1 MTETVFKD
9 FFKRI
14 ASSAY
19 TGSDMEHFLVKA
31 NNFLAAGLVDNNS
44 KKELFE
50 SSIQLGETDIELYM
64 RIMNFCKDN
73 SLHCVNRILM
83 RSSIYILSE
92 IYEEDISTL
101 DRIYQQIFCNV
112 ISIIMRN
119 KLLEEIDIILDYSE
133 TMITLGKY
141 PSIDVPCGI
150 LTEYENKMFELFNE
164 KYTQKILKS
173 EYNLESI
180 ELINTIRKI
189 NFVYINFGRNIP
201 FSIKDYCYS
210 KKNSNKYFKRDLS
223 PFDYDEQIY
232 NDYKILLFPLISE
245 IEMSGEEIIVKNTG
259 FGNIENC
266 NFQIIFPHADKDNY
280 ELVIDNINSM
290 EEIKIYIDNTRK
302 NIIRNLDPNVDL
314 DFRFEFEKFSR
325 RHAFSFKKKIGMLK
339 TELDKPKDLYM
350 IKDSFINSFNNS
362 GSQQVNINSSN
373 INQKTISYTVDIE
386 KVRKSFNELAEL
398 IDESDM
404 AEPDKEEAKTN
415 ISEAIQ
421 ETTKEKWNFSKL
433 VSITNHL
440 TILVGATDKL
450 LSAVVKI
457 KDSLG
462 M

>member
-9 FFKRI
+9 FFQKI
-14 ASSAY
+14 ASNAY
-19 TGSDMEHFLVKA
+19 NGLDIGRFLVKA
-31 NNFLAAGLVDNNS
+31 NNFLNVGLVDNNS

-50 SSIQLGETDIELYM
+50 SSIKLGETDIELYM

-73 SLHCVNRILM
+73 SLHCVNRIIM

-92 IYEEDISTL
+92 IYDENISTL
-101 DRIYQQIFCNV
+101 DRIHQQIFCNV

-119 KLLEEIDIILDYSE
+119 KLSDEIDIILDYSE

-141 PSIDVPCGI
+141 PSIDVPCRI
-150 LTEYENKMFELFNE
+150 LTKHENKMFELFNE
-164 KYTQKILKS
+164 KYTKKILKA

-189 NFVYINFGRNIP
+189 NFVYNNFGKNIP

-210 KKNSNKYFKRDLS
+210 EKNSNRYFKRNLS

-232 NDYKILLFPLISE
+232 DEHKILLFPLIPEVE
-245 IEMSGEEIIVKNTG
+245 ISGEEIIVKNTG
-259 FGNIENC
+259 FGNIKNC
-266 NFQIIFPHADKDNY
+266 NFQIIFPNADQDDY
-280 ELVIDNINSM
+280 GSVIDIINSM
-290 EEIKIYIDNTRK
+290 GEKKFYIDDTRK
-302 NIIRNLDPNVDL
+302 NIIRNSDPNEDL

-325 RHAFSFKKKIGMLK
+325 KHAFSFKKKIGMLK
-339 TELDKPKDLYM
+339 AELDKPRDLYV
-350 IKDSFINSFNNS
+350 IKDSFNNSFNNS

-373 INQKTISYTVDIE
+373 INQKTINYTVDIE

-404 AEPDKEEAKTN
+404 AESVKEEAKTN

-433 VSITNHL
+433 VSITNRL
-440 TILVGATDKL
+440 TILAGATDKL